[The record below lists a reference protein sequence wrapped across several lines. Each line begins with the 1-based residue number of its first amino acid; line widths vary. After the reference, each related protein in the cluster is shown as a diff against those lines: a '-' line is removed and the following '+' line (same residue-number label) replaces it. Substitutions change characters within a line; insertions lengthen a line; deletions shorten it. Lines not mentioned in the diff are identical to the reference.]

1 MNMKAKR
8 SALGAL
14 MLLATLLLGGG
25 RLRAQ
30 DLAVFDAHGPVKSIQ
45 YESGWLFFPSRE
57 LTYQFDRRGRW
68 LPAANSD
75 YVTIRDRRRRVV
87 RHGYADV
94 SQDNTQFYYNRRGR
108 VSWTFHVWPDDEGA
122 FHVTN
127 FYYDR
132 RGDVSRMM
140 QRRYRGHRFAQSEAH
155 GVSKVSVRITKRDR
169 HGNWTSRELFIDG
182 SSSPFVEKRTI
193 TYWK

>member
-1 MNMKAKR
+1 M
-8 SALGAL
+8 
-14 MLLATLLLGGG
+14 
-25 RLRAQ
+25 
-30 DLAVFDAHGPVKSIQ
+30 
-45 YESGWLFFPSRE
+45 
-57 LTYQFDRRGRW
+57 
-68 LPAANSD
+68 
-75 YVTIRDRRRRVV
+75 
-87 RHGYADV
+87 
-94 SQDNTQFYYNRRGR
+94 
-108 VSWTFHVWPDDEGA
+108 WPDDEGA

-169 HGNWTSRELFIDG
+169 HGNWTSRELYIDG
-182 SSSPFVEKRTI
+182 SSSPSVEKRTI